1 MTDERRRI
9 KLKPL
14 VPPSWASAAVRMN
27 NLLLN
32 KTQPFA
38 FFLSET
44 KAFRL
49 QIFPAEPN
57 TPTVFPIG
65 LTLGIG
71 DTTAGLW

>member
-1 MTDERRRI
+1 MTDEHRRI
-9 KLKPL
+9 KLKSLAPL
-14 VPPSWASAAVRMN
+14 SWTPAAVRMN

-49 QIFPAEPN
+49 QVFPTEPD
-57 TPTVFPIG
+57 TSAILPIG

-71 DTTAGLW
+71 DTTA